1 MVKLPTS
8 ERPEV
13 SRRRRAPWW
22 RREPEEG
29 AVPRWKL
36 RVDWCEAGATVSRG
50 EQRGGAVVVVKR
62 RLLRGGIELI
72 LGGQRLSEPEVPLLA
87 NGDDTAS

>member
-13 SRRRRAPWW
+13 SRRRRAPWG
-22 RREPEEG
+22 RRDPKEG

-50 EQRGGAVVVVKR
+50 EQRGGAVVVVKS
-62 RLLRGGIELI
+62 RLLRSGIELI
-72 LGGQRLSEPEVPLLA
+72 LSGQRLSEPEVSLLA
-87 NGDDTAS
+87 NGDDTTS